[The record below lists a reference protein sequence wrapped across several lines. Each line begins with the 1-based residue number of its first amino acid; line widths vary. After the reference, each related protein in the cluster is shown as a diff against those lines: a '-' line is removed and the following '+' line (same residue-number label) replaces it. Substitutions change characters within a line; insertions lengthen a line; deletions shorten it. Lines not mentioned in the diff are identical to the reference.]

1 MKNTSYGQSARKGVG
16 PREKPLSAG
25 ILLCPFSQRSRT
37 TLTRSWEAKSV
48 SPTPSHGKWPYLSVD
63 GSTAVLP
70 SSLSTGCCLQPTAK
84 PGMKAG
90 LKVLR
95 GTKGL
100 EIRESRIVRRKEPEP
115 RG

>member
-1 MKNTSYGQSARKGVG
+1 M
-16 PREKPLSAG
+16 
-25 ILLCPFSQRSRT
+25 
-37 TLTRSWEAKSV
+37 

>member
-48 SPTPSHGKWPYLSVD
+48 SPTWQVALFERGRFNCGASLISEHWVLSAAHCQTRYEGRAQSPQGHQ
-63 GSTAVLP
+63 GSRDQRI
-70 SSLSTGCCLQPTAK
+70 SDCEEER
-84 PGMKAG
+84 AG
-90 LKVLR
+90 A
-95 GTKGL
+95 
-100 EIRESRIVRRKEPEP
+100 
-115 RG
+115 